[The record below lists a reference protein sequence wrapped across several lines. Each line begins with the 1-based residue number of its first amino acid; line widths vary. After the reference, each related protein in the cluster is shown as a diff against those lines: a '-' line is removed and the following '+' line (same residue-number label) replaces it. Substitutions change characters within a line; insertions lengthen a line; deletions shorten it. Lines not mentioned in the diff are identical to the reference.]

1 MVAKTIYTIGHST
14 HSMEKFIGLLKT
26 NGIEII
32 VDTRSSPY
40 SRYAEHF
47 NRQTMQSALEEVGI
61 RYQFMGQGMGG
72 RPQGTQFYDAEGY
85 VLYSLI
91 ADTVLFKSSVETLL
105 ELAISHRIA
114 LVCGEEDPTYC
125 HRKLLIAR
133 HLHDRD
139 VSTVHIRGDGKWE
152 VDQLPA
158 PPPQMTLFEEPVP
171 WRSAKPINTRNQT
184 EVNNGNTN
192 LPFD

>member
-1 MVAKTIYTIGHST
+1 
-14 HSMEKFIGLLKT
+14 MERFIGLLKT
-26 NGIEII
+26 NAIEII

-40 SRYAEHF
+40 SRFAEQF
-47 NRQTMQSALEEVGI
+47 NRETIQSALEKEGVA
-61 RYQFMGQGMGG
+61 YYFMGQGLGG
-72 RPQGTQFYDAEGY
+72 RPQGAQFYDANGY

-91 ADTVLFKSSVETLL
+91 AETDLFTSSIKALIEM
-105 ELAISHRIA
+105 ANDHRIA

-158 PPPQMTLFEEPVP
+158 PPPQMTLFEEPLP
-171 WRSAKPINTRNQT
+171 WRSAKPINTPNQT
-184 EVNNGNTN
+184 EVNHGNTY